1 MISDVPYGSFLSG
14 GLDSSIIVSEMTNNS
29 KDKIKTYN
37 IGFGEENFNEFG
49 YAREVSDFF
58 GSLHEEV
65 LMEKEGY
72 FSLINKMVQFKD
84 SPMSVPNE
92 VAIHQLSKFL
102 KRYIQFYQ
110 GRW

>member
-1 MISDVPYGSFLSG
+1 
-14 GLDSSIIVSEMTNNS
+14 MTNNS

-65 LMEKEGY
+65 LMEKGGI
-72 FSLINKMVQFKD
+72 FHINKMVQFKD
-84 SPMSVPNE
+84 SPMSVPNGCYPS
-92 VAIHQLSKFL
+92 IIKIS
-102 KRYIQFYQ
+102 
-110 GRW
+110 